1 MVYAKIYNKKFFS
14 SYCNKEYVTVIAFV
28 LQHKQTSLCFISN
41 AKRFH
46 VVTFKNS
53 RNLKSKS
60 IVVVIL
66 L

>member
-1 MVYAKIYNKKFFS
+1 MLYAKIYNNKFFS

-28 LQHKQTSLCFISN
+28 LQHKQTFSFISK